1 MNLQFGEQYDKLLEN
16 YGQIKEV
23 KYKRFPRGLKNR
35 LSEEFIKSLQ
45 QEFKRLTSPVIQE
58 DEDGNEVTTRP
69 DPKKVM
75 LEMQKALPFLVR

>member
-1 MNLQFGEQYDKLLEN
+1 MKLQFGKQYDELLEN
-16 YGQIKEV
+16 YGQIKEI

-35 LSEEFIKSLQ
+35 LSEDFIKSLQ

-58 DEDGNEVTTRP
+58 DEDGNQTTTKP

-75 LEMQKALPFLVR
+75 LEIQKALPFLLR

>member
-1 MNLQFGEQYDKLLEN
+1 MKNFDKSLEDIQES
-16 YGQIKEV
+16 YGIHRTVVRE
-23 KYKRFPRGLKNR
+23 RFPSKLK

-58 DEDGNEVTTRP
+58 DEDGNETTTRP